1 MQSVVYF
8 IECHFTKSWIKY
20 CCRMYD
26 CAWLWDCCVRVFKNV
41 SQFLLSSCYSG
52 TLYVGPCFTDAFV
65 AAVFLYVFFF
75 PFVSTAG
82 HNLIYIAIHGFHQF
96 SEFLRISFYTKQF
109 VGQSHV
115 L

>member
-1 MQSVVYF
+1 M
-8 IECHFTKSWIKY
+8 
-20 CCRMYD
+20 
-26 CAWLWDCCVRVFKNV
+26 LVRV
-41 SQFLLSSCYSG
+41 LLM
-52 TLYVGPCFTDAFV
+52 LLLLLFFV
-65 AAVFLYVFFF
+65 CFFF

-82 HNLIYIAIHGFHQF
+82 HNLIYIAINGFHQF